1 MKITMDL
8 AIEVRRL
15 AEAGQLSHRAV
26 ARHLGISRASV
37 ANILHGRWKPRL
49 KLHDEDDDPLGEQ
62 LGTPE
67 RCRGCGGRVY
77 KPCRL
82 CYVRGIKAREAART
96 ATVTVPQPACP
107 APLRR
112 AA

>member
-15 AEAGQLSHRAV
+15 GETSQLSHRAL
-26 ARHLGISRASV
+26 ARQLGISRASV
-37 ANILHGRWKPRL
+37 SNILHGRWQPRL
-49 KLHDEDDDPLGEQ
+49 KLHDEDDPLGEQ

-67 RCRGCGGRVY
+67 RCHGCGGRVY

-96 ATVTVPQPACP
+96 APVTTPQHATPVPM
-107 APLRR
+107 RR